1 LKPITT
7 YDAVRAAVKE
17 LNEAGQDVT
26 IRSVQAKMGGGNL
39 GKIGEVLKQVYA
51 DAAAN
56 LSTTLERGGKYKEVL
71 AAVTSA
77 IDSLV
82 NETQR
87 LGEEAQ
93 AWLAKEVDEC
103 HVIIRNNEDTIS
115 DLSSRLAEAQDTIK
129 SLTVRLELQESA
141 LSSARD
147 EKEGFRER
155 LQGELANSLKEAS
168 YYKGLYEGATI
179 GKITQGA
186 KLKGN
191 EAQKPV
197 K

>member
-17 LNEAGQDVT
+17 LTEAGQDVT
-26 IRSVQAKMGGGNL
+26 LRSVQAKMGGGNL

-71 AAVTSA
+71 TAVTTA

-82 NETQR
+82 NETHR
-87 LGEEAQ
+87 LGEAEQ
-93 AWLAKEVDEC
+93 AWLAKEIDDC
-103 HVIIRNNEDTIS
+103 HIIIRNNEEAIT

-129 SLTVRLELQESA
+129 SLTVRLELQETA
-141 LSSARD
+141 LTTARD

-155 LQGELANSLKEAS
+155 LQVELANSLKEAS
-168 YYKGLYEGATI
+168 YYKGLYEGVTI
-179 GKITQGA
+179 GKIPQDT
-186 KLKGN
+186 KLKVN
-191 EAQKPV
+191 EVKKPT